1 MVERR
6 GRKKGPCLV
15 YWFQQSME
23 SGDASDEEAS
33 PCDPISN
40 NQTQKERSKVIS
52 VLVDMETEDGL
63 KRRAVMVVAEKI
75 GLARADLLYYTTK
88 NIHFLL
94 CTSILLIYNSELGI
108 IISSE
113 FFCGKKL
120 WKKHYL
126 LPSIFI
132 YFLLKQFICYLFV
145 LLRQFFLYSSIDCDS
160 EIASPTRVQNPRN
173 LR

>member
-1 MVERR
+1 
-6 GRKKGPCLV
+6 
-15 YWFQQSME
+15 ME

-40 NQTQKERSKVIS
+40 NQMQKEWLKAIS
-52 VLVDMETEDGL
+52 MLVDMETDDGL

-75 GLARADLLYYTTK
+75 GLAHADLLYYKSK

-94 CTSILLIYNSELGI
+94 CTSMVLIYNSELGI

-120 WKKHYL
+120 QKKRYL

-132 YFLLKQFICYLFV
+132 YFF
-145 LLRQFFLYSSIDCDS
+145 
-160 EIASPTRVQNPRN
+160 A
-173 LR
+173 